1 VASKKITI
9 TLTEEQVERAKEHAR
24 QAGLPVSTWVA
35 RVLEH
40 EERRQDGL
48 AAIAEWEKENGP
60 ITPEELAEA
69 RAEWAR
75 ADAELLRARR
85 RAG

>member
-1 VASKKITI
+1 MAAKKITI
-9 TLTEEQVERAKEHAR
+9 TLSEEQVDRLKERARE
-24 QAGLPVSTWVA
+24 AGLPVSTLIAQVLDHDA
-35 RVLEH
+35 RIH
-40 EERRQDGL
+40 DGL

-60 ITPEELAEA
+60 LTPEELAEA

-75 ADAELLRARR
+75 ADAELLRSRR